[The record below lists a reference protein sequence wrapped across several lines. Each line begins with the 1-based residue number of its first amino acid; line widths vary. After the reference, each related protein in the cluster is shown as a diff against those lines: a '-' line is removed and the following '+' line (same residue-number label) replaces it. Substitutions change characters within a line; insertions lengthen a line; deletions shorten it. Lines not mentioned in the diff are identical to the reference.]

1 LKRLCFKFKEVE
13 KCKKEVN
20 QVAAVKA
27 GPEVA
32 VAAAVAVVDVA
43 RIKNEVPADIAFVRS
58 AVKRKRMKW
67 ANHARIKNVRNA
79 VSR

>member
-1 LKRLCFKFKEVE
+1 LKCLCFKFEEVE

-27 GPEVA
+27 GGM
-32 VAAAVAVVDVA
+32 AAAVAVVDVA
-43 RIKNEVPADIAFVRS
+43 RIKNEVPVDIAFVRS

-67 ANHARIKNVRNA
+67 DNHARIKNVRNA